1 MRRSLPVL
9 ISGALLGL
17 FGIAGAGLVG
27 FSHEATKSRIEQNER
42 DALLQQLEVLLPLH
56 DFDNDLLRDT
66 TDVSAPALL
75 GSETTRVYRGR
86 KGDEP
91 VALVLNPVIAQGYSG
106 AIKLIVAIR
115 TDGTLS
121 GVRVLS
127 HRETPGLGDKI
138 EAQRSDWIDGFRD
151 KSLLN
156 PEDSGWKVKR
166 DGGVFDQFTGATITP
181 RAVVRGVR
189 SALLYF
195 NDHKLTLF
203 EQAQQPVV
211 ENRDE

>member
-1 MRRSLPVL
+1 MKRSLPVL

-27 FSHEATKSRIEQNER
+27 LSHDVTEERIAQNER
-42 DALLQQLEVLLPLH
+42 DALLQQLEVLLPL
-56 DFDNDLLRDT
+56 DSFDNDPL
-66 TDVSAPALL
+66 TDVADISAPELL
-75 GSETTRVYRGR
+75 GTDATRVYRGR
-86 KGDEP
+86 KNGEP
-91 VALVLNPVIAQGYSG
+91 MAVVLNPVVTQGYSG

-115 TDGTLS
+115 SDGTLS
-121 GVRVLS
+121 GVRVLG

-138 EAQRSDWIDGFRD
+138 EARRSNWIDGFRD

-156 PEDSGWKVKR
+156 PTDSGWKVKR
-166 DGGVFDQFTGATITP
+166 DGGTFDQFTGATITP

-195 NDHKLTLF
+195 NDQRLTLF
-203 EQAQQPVV
+203 GQAQPVA
-211 ENRDE
+211 ENKHE